1 MATQKTV
8 LAYEVTLDGKS
19 AEASV
24 GSFKKQ
30 LKEANNELLNM
41 SAQFGDTSKEA
52 INAAKKV
59 AGLKDSI
66 GDAKALADTFNPDKK
81 FVALGG
87 ALQGATAGFSALQG
101 AMGLFG
107 AEGKDV
113 EKMML
118 KVQSAMALQQ
128 GISGIAGAM
137 DSFKLLGNQIKGNVT
152 KAFGTLKGAIAATGI
167 GLLIVGIG
175 LLVANFESVKAA
187 VEKFIG
193 PLKNITDFFGKM
205 IDAVTDFVG
214 ITSEAER
221 ALDKLGAATKRQNET
236 INSQIK
242 QLTAMGGKDKE
253 IYQAKQQ
260 LAENELNNLRETL
273 KVKGKLTDEE
283 KAKFREL
290 NNDKI
295 VNELENNTR
304 IKKANEDAAKDRLAN
319 NQKNAAAAKELAEKN
334 AAKLKEIED
343 NRLAQQKN
351 SDNLLTES
359 RIAAIKDE
367 FTKSQ
372 MELAAKAQAEIDAE
386 AESYNKKLISKQ
398 QYEDNVKLINQT
410 TELEQAKLVADK
422 QEKDVAD
429 AEKKKEE
436 DKKFWDEVEQFEL
449 DYTKTLQ
456 EEADKRKAIDQAA
469 FAAKMEFMDAIG
481 GALGALGNLFEK
493 DTAAA
498 KALALAEIAIGVAK
512 GFINGLNIAQKA
524 SIATGPAAAFA
535 FPIFYATQVTAVL
548 TAAAKAKGILS
559 SVKGGGGGGATMSA
573 PSVASASAPLTPQAE
588 TTTLSSQSI
597 NQIGVASSRAFVLE
611 SDVTNN
617 QERMQRLNRAARIN

>member
-59 AGLKDSI
+59 AGLKDAI
-66 GDAKALADTFNPDKK
+66 GDAKALAETFNPDKK

-205 IDAVTDFVG
+205 IDAITDFVG

-351 SDNLLTES
+351 SDNLLTQS

-372 MELAAKAQAEIDAE
+372 MELAVKAQAEIDAE

-548 TAAAKAKGILS
+548 TAAAKARGILS

-573 PSVASASAPLTPQAE
+573 PSVSSASAPITPQAE